1 MSFLVANEYFERIH
15 RIVSLLDTENVR
27 IVTAMKQYGPRNLQV
42 IARKT
47 GIPSPTVYARVSK
60 LETQGLLRTWI
71 SPDYSKIG
79 LQRAMVLLA
88 PVAGRD
94 PLTVD
99 ALKIPG
105 YWLRVIRC
113 MGECNGYFSLHA
125 IPTANRQDFEHYIDQ
140 IVASG
145 IAYRYR
151 IFWLEEASSPIIN
164 FEYYNPE
171 EKMWKFDWPAWL
183 NDLTRETMARVPETS
198 SSPSSKSFDKK
209 DLLILK
215 ELVNNA
221 RTKLSDLGR
230 LLNLTLPAVKYRFDH
245 LLQRGFIHDYGI
257 DILPYAP
264 EISDLC
270 EVRLDFTNEKL
281 LNSKEMV
288 IARLP
293 FIMTYS
299 IVKNAN
305 SMTVRVYL
313 PRREMN
319 NLLTLLSA
327 LVRERVL
334 SSFSYLLLD
343 PSTIQAQTFSY
354 EYYNDESGWH
364 YDNRQYLNALQN
376 AVSMYEKGHLEP
388 ISFQPVPVASLQ

>member
-1 MSFLVANEYFERIH
+1 LSFLVANEYFERIH
-15 RIVSLLDTENVR
+15 RVVSLLDTENVL
-27 IVTAMKQYGPRNLQV
+27 IITAMKQYGPRNLQV

-60 LETQGLLRTWI
+60 LESQGLLRTWI

-94 PLTVD
+94 SLAVD

-105 YWLRVIRC
+105 YWLRVTRC
-113 MGECNGYFSLHA
+113 IGECNGYFSLHA
-125 IPTANRQDFEHYIDQ
+125 IPTANRQDFEQYLDQ
-140 IVASG
+140 VVASG
-145 IAYRYR
+145 MASSYR
-151 IFWLEEASSPIIN
+151 IFWMEEARSPTIN

-171 EKMWKFDWPAWL
+171 EKVWKFDWPAWL
-183 NDLTRETMARVPETS
+183 NHLTSQTTPRILETS

-209 DLLILK
+209 DLLILN
-215 ELVNNA
+215 ELVKNA

-264 EISDLC
+264 EISDLY
-270 EVRLDFTNEKL
+270 EVRLDFKNDKL
-281 LNSKEMV
+281 LNFKERV
-288 IARLP
+288 VARLP
-293 FIMTYS
+293 FVITYS

-305 SMTVRVYL
+305 SMSVRAYL

-334 SSFSYLLLD
+334 NSFSYLLLD
-343 PSTIQAQTFSY
+343 PGTIQAQTFSY

-364 YDNRQYLNALQN
+364 YDNREYLDALQK

-388 ISFQPVPVASLQ
+388 ISFQPVPIASLQ

>member
-1 MSFLVANEYFERIH
+1 MSFLVANEYFETIH
-15 RIVSLLDTENVR
+15 RIVSLLDAENVK
-27 IVTAMKQYGPRNLQV
+27 IVTAMKQYGPRNLQL

-47 GIPSPTVYARVSK
+47 GIPSPTIYARVSK
-60 LETQGLLRTWI
+60 LEAQGLLRTWI

-125 IPTANRQDFEHYIDQ
+125 IPTANRQDFVQYLDQ

-145 IAYRYR
+145 IASSYR
-151 IFWLEEASSPIIN
+151 IFWLEEAYTPIIN
-164 FEYYNPE
+164 FDYYNPQE
-171 EKMWKFDWPAWL
+171 RMWKFDWPTWL
-183 NDLTRETMARVPETS
+183 KDLASQTMPGGSRPS
-198 SSPSSKSFDKK
+198 SSTSGSFDKK

-215 ELVNNA
+215 ELVKDA

-230 LLNLTLPAVKYRFDH
+230 LLGLTLPAVKYRFDD
-245 LLQRGFIHDYGI
+245 LLQQGFIHDYGI

-264 EISDLC
+264 EISDLY
-270 EVRLDFTNEKL
+270 EVRLDFKNEKL
-281 LNSKEMV
+281 LKSEEMV

-293 FIMTYS
+293 FVITYS
-299 IVKNAN
+299 LVKNAN

-327 LVRERVL
+327 LVREGVL
-334 SSFSYLLLD
+334 TSFSYLLLD
-343 PSTIQAQTFSY
+343 PGTIQLQTFSY
-354 EYYNDESGWH
+354 EYYNDGSGWH
-364 YDNRQYLNALQN
+364 YDNRQYLDALQN
-376 AVSMYEKGHLEP
+376 AVSMYEKGYLEP